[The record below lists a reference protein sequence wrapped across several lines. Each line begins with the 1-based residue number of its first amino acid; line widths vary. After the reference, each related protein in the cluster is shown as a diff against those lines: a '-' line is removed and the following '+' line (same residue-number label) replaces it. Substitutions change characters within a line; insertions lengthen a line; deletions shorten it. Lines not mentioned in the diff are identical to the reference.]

1 MILFDLGGVI
11 VGEDMG
17 GGWGGVMVGEDSLE
31 GGGVMVGEDSL
42 EGGRC
47 HSRG

>member
-17 GGWGGVMVGEDSLE
+17 GGGGGG

-47 HSRG
+47 HSRGWRHLGVS

>member
-1 MILFDLGGVI
+1 MKT
-11 VGEDMG
+11 
-17 GGWGGVMVGEDSLE
+17 WGGVMVGEDSLE

>member
-17 GGWGGVMVGEDSLE
+17 GE
-31 GGGVMVGEDSL
+31 GGGGCHGGWRQFGGGEVS
-42 EGGRC
+42 
-47 HSRG
+47 